1 MQIPIAN
8 CNCGFLWQQ
17 VTLYYWIGLIA
28 KRTTWAL

>member
-8 CNCGFLWQQ
+8 CNCGFLWQ